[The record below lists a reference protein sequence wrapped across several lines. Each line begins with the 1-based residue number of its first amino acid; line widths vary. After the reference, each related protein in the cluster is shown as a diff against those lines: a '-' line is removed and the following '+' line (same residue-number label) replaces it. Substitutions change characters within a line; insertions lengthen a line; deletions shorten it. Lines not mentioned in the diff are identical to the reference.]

1 MSTVTRRVLVVDDS
15 PTMRSVVRAAL
26 EDAFDVDVYESN
38 NGFEALKALPETEP
52 LALIV
57 TDINMPEINGLELLN
72 FVRANERYKSVPVVI
87 VSTENQ
93 SRDRQ
98 RGMAL
103 GASGYLV
110 KPFEPSALVDMC
122 RPWLSSE

>member
-1 MSTVTRRVLVVDDS
+1 MNAVSRRVLVVDDS

-26 EDAFDVDVYESN
+26 EDAFDVEVYESN

-52 LALIV
+52 LTLIV

-72 FVRANERYKSVPVVI
+72 FVRSNERYKNVPVVI

-98 RGMAL
+98 RGVAL

-110 KPFEPSALVDMC
+110 KPFEASALVAMC
-122 RPWLSSE
+122 RPWLA